1 WLAVPVALLLALVQI
16 PRGRWDGDRNPSHPI
31 GGRHLL
37 APFALLGESAAFVRL
52 AFASFVYSGLQLI
65 FVAFM
70 TVHLTSRAAFDLAA
84 AGQALAV
91 YQVSGVVMRPIWG
104 WAADRFVP
112 ASVLLAAQGVIMCV
126 ASILAGWFAPEWP
139 PALVF
144 AVCAV
149 AGAAASGCTGLAYAE
164 WARLGGARRTE
175 ATGLGTGF
183 MFAGV
188 LVMPSTFAVAIA
200 VTGDYAVPYAV
211 AGALAAAAGLLLP
224 GGSRR
229 VEAK

>member
-1 WLAVPVALLLALVQI
+1 MPHQPSSTTTSCTAPRAQTWRYRRLGGKAPSASVNCRGDLAIVINAC
-16 PRGRWDGDRNPSHPI
+16 
-31 GGRHLL
+31 
-37 APFALLGESAAFVRL
+37 
-52 AFASFVYSGLQLI
+52 
-65 FVAFM
+65 
-70 TVHLTSRAAFDLAA
+70 HLTSRAAFDLVA

-91 YQVSGVVMRPIWG
+91 YQVSGVVTRPIWG

-112 ASVLLAAQGVIMCV
+112 ARTLLAAQGVSMCV
-126 ASILAGWFAPEWP
+126 ASILAGRFAPEWP

-149 AGAAASGCTGLAYAE
+149 AGATASGFTGLAYAE

-188 LVMPSTFAVAIA
+188 LVMPSAFAVAI
-200 VTGDYAVPYAV
+200 
-211 AGALAAAAGLLLP
+211 
-224 GGSRR
+224 
-229 VEAK
+229 